1 MAVQAHATAKY
12 VRTSAQ
18 KAGLVLDLIR
28 GRDVNVA
35 LSTLRFAR
43 KGVARD
49 IEKVLRSAI
58 ANAQQKDGFGGDVER
73 LFVTAC
79 YANQG
84 PSQKRIRPAPM
95 GRAFRVVKRTA
106 HLTVQVAERPSTVVP
121 EDVPE
126 SESAET
132 ERPQEATSRPKRARG
147 AKPKARPKAKA
158 KASRGRSAGGARK
171 KSAGARKA
179 AGKSAGGQK
188 KK

>member
-12 VRTSAQ
+12 IRTSAQ

-28 GRDVNVA
+28 GRDVNAA
-35 LSTLRFAR
+35 LATLKFAR

-58 ANAQQKDGFGGDVER
+58 ANATQKDGFGGDVER
-73 LFVTAC
+73 LFINVC

-106 HLTVQVAERPSTVVP
+106 HLTVQVAERPSKIT
-121 EDVPE
+121 
-126 SESAET
+126 AT
-132 ERPQEATSRPKRARG
+132 EGAPKRTRG
-147 AKPKARPKAKA
+147 AAPKSKTSPKRSKSAKA
-158 KASRGRSAGGARK
+158 GG
-171 KSAGARKA
+171 SRKA
-179 AGKSAGGQK
+179 AAKNTTAKSRAAAATE
-188 KK
+188 